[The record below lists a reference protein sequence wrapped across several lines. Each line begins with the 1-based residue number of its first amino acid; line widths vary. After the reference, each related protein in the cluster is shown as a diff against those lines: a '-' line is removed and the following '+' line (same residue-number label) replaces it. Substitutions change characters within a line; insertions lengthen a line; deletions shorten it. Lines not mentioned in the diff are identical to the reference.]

1 MVALLVKKIFGRLG
15 GWVGAH
21 LVQDVPEE
29 IAACEFDCSKPE
41 CEGAEL
47 INCERRIRVEAAER
61 RTRGGSSEPPSGYS
75 DQAAKPAP

>member
-21 LVQDVPEE
+21 VVQDVPED

-47 INCERRIRVEAAER
+47 VNCEPRIRTAAAEHR
-61 RTRGGSSEPPSGYS
+61 AMYGGDLPSECS
-75 DQAAKPAP
+75 DSAKPAP